1 MYLKLKRIVKNGKVL
16 KNESLKNY
24 TSFKIGG
31 RAKFV
36 VMPSDI
42 AELVDLI
49 DFLENKKIKHF
60 VLGNGTNVLAP
71 DETYNGVIVCTKL
84 LNSVRLYSDYVQAF
98 CGATINEVCKF
109 YADHNMAGFEDA
121 FGIPGSVGGA
131 VKMNASAYE
140 FEMSKVVAGV
150 FALVDGKI
158 KYYTNE
164 ECGFN
169 YRTSVFNNAVIIS
182 VDLLK
187 TERPCNRKRMS
198 FVMNLRKS
206 FQPLN
211 MPSAGSVFKRIDG
224 KPVSKIIDELGF
236 KGVSIGGAKVSEK
249 HAGFIVNC
257 DNATAQD
264 VKLLINKIKKQ
275 VYLSKGIVLEE
286 EIKYIEN

>member
-1 MYLKLKRIVKNGKVL
+1 MFLKLKRIVKNGKVL

-31 RAKFV
+31 KAKFV
-36 VMPSDI
+36 AMPADI
-42 AELVDLI
+42 AELIDLM

-109 YADHNMAGFEDA
+109 YSDHNMAGFEDA

-140 FEMSKVVAGV
+140 FEMSKLVAGV
-150 FALVDGKI
+150 FALCNGKI
-158 KYYTNE
+158 KYFTHD
-164 ECGFN
+164 ECEFS
-169 YRTSVFNNAVIIS
+169 YRNSVFKKAVIIS

-187 TERPCNRKRMS
+187 SEKPCNRERMS

-211 MPSAGSVFKRIDG
+211 MPSAGSVFKRNEG
-224 KPVSKIIDELGF
+224 QPVSKIIDELGF
-236 KGVSIGGAKVSEK
+236 KGESVGGAKVSEK

-257 DNATAQD
+257 DNATAKD
-264 VKLLINKIKKQ
+264 VKLLINKIKNEDQ
-275 VYLSKGIVLEE
+275 TIFTTAVRAMHPD
-286 EIKYIEN
+286 